1 MNNDFMFRFVKGQ
14 FVERVELMI
23 EITQESQK
31 IFPKYMYDKIQK
43 LIDSLISLED
53 YISNKVD
60 DWEMV
65 TKDFSEISSIIADI
79 IISVNDL
86 DKEKELI
93 RIKCIIP
100 ASIIEATYETYNHI
114 ADTLRKINLEIKG
127 GNVQWNKILI

>member
-14 FVERVELMI
+14 LIERVELMI
-23 EITQESQK
+23 EIAQESQK
-31 IFPKYMYDKIQK
+31 IFPKYMHDKIQK
-43 LIDSLISLED
+43 LVDSLVSLEN

-65 TKDFSEISSIIADI
+65 TKDFSEISSIIANI
-79 IISVNDL
+79 VMSINDL
-86 DKEKELI
+86 NKEKEII

-100 ASIIEATYETYNHI
+100 ASIVEATYETYNHM
-114 ADTLRKINLEIKG
+114 ADTLKMMNLEIKG

>member
-14 FVERVELMI
+14 LIERIKLML
-23 EITQESQK
+23 EIAQESQK
-31 IFPKYMYDKIQK
+31 IFPKYMHDRIQK
-43 LIDSLISLED
+43 VVDSLVSLED

-79 IISVNDL
+79 VISINDL
-86 DKEKELI
+86 NKEKEII
-93 RIKCIIP
+93 RVKCIIP
-100 ASIIEATYETYNHI
+100 ASIVEATYETYNHI
-114 ADTLRKINLEIKG
+114 ADTLKTMNLEIKG